1 MQAIINQEQRSCLCG
16 VFNMCTP
23 KCRFFPENCKKI
35 LDKKV
40 VDGVVYR
47 QVVRLC
53 GYTGERIK
61 NWDECF
67 RPQGPLW

>member
-1 MQAIINQEQRSCLCG
+1 
-16 VFNMCTP
+16 MCTP
-23 KCRFFPENCKKI
+23 KCKFFPENCKKI

-53 GYTGERIK
+53 GYTGDRIK

-67 RPQGPLW
+67 RPQGPLG